1 MRWLHRSIAA
11 ALLAPLVVL
20 AVTASSFVGLR
31 CRMTGMVSV
40 DTCCPEPDRGET
52 PAQSSIGEP
61 GCCER
66 VVLANAKPTAAPAA
80 PSTDGLLSQVYRLAL
95 LPVVAVLAP
104 PVGAVPKVDLEPPL
118 IPKPPLRLLKRSLL
132 I

>member
-1 MRWLHRSIAA
+1 MRWVHRSIAV

-20 AVTASSFVGLR
+20 AVTASGFVGLR
-31 CRMTGMVSV
+31 CRMTGMVSL
-40 DTCCPEPDRGET
+40 DTCCPEPERGEA
-52 PAQSSIGEP
+52 PAQSSISAP

-66 VVLANAKPTAAPAA
+66 VVVTNAKPAAAPAA
-80 PSTDGLLSQVYRLAL
+80 PSTDGILKVYRRAL
-95 LPVVAVLAP
+95 MPVLAVVSP
-104 PVGAVPKVDLEPPL
+104 PAGAQPAVALEPPL

>member
-1 MRWLHRSIAA
+1 LIAA
-11 ALLAPLVVL
+11 ALVAPLLAL
-20 AVTASSFVGLR
+20 AVTASGFVGLR

-40 DTCCPEPDRGET
+40 DTCCPEPDRSET

-66 VVLANAKPTAAPAA
+66 VVVANAKPTAAPAA
-80 PSTDGLLSQVYRLAL
+80 PSTDGLLQVYRLAL
-95 LPVVAVLAP
+95 LPVVAVVAP
-104 PVGAVPKVDLEPPL
+104 PVGAAPKVDLEPPL